1 MAIENMKATN
11 FKNASLEDWQE
22 KASASLKGKP
32 LDTLYTSTYE
42 DITLKPLYTKE
53 DILDDMVNDLPGQED
68 FRRGINPLG
77 YQSNPWQIA
86 NRIAYGNLDELEEK
100 ITAALAKG
108 QTAISFEMK
117 PALFEDNSKLITFMA
132 KFNSSHPYSINAGY
146 LQVPLLAALIHAS
159 NEDGGSSNSTGFI
172 AADPVAVA
180 SLAGGFYKEEELFF
194 REWSKVIEEANRHL
208 PELKTVLV
216 NTSPYHNSG
225 ANAVQELAVALST
238 GIYLLQKLIEEG
250 WELKK
255 ALSKMVFHFSVGSN
269 FFMETAKLRAARLLW
284 NKTVKAYGA
293 AEEEGK
299 MVISAETSMF
309 TKTIFDPY
317 VNMLRSG
324 NEAFAAVLGGIQYL
338 HTGTFDEPSGHTSS
352 FSERAARNTQLILK
366 SEAHLEK
373 VADPAG
379 GSWYIESITRELAE
393 KSWELFLEIDSKGGI
408 LEVLKNG
415 WLQEQITQTAEV
427 RKQDIYNRKKSIIGT
442 NVYANLSEHFSE
454 PVHSVSEKVYFGL
467 SLADTLARLS
477 EGEQISESM
486 IEMNN
491 ESMFPPITPKRL
503 AEPFEKLRF
512 RSKKL
517 AIDSGAEPLIGLI
530 CLGDLKKHK
539 ARADFIE
546 GMLAAGGIRSGR
558 SGEIND
564 LEAVNEFINSQNI
577 RQYVICGDGSDYT
590 VLGSEFAEKIKNHHP
605 EAKFYLAGFPE
616 ENQANWK
623 AAGIEDFIHL
633 RSDAYQILSSMLREM
648 EVTSHAKA

>member
-11 FKNASLEDWQE
+11 FKKASLEDWQE

-42 DITLKPLYTKE
+42 QITLKPLYIKE
-53 DILDDMVNDLPGQED
+53 DILDDKVNDLPGQED
-68 FRRGINPLG
+68 FRRGIDPLG

-86 NRIAYGNLDELEEK
+86 NRISYGDLKELEEK
-100 ITAALAKG
+100 ITAALEKG
-108 QTAISFEMK
+108 QTAISFEVK
-117 PALFEDNSKLITFMA
+117 PTIFEDNSKLITFLT
-132 KFNSSHPYSINAGY
+132 KFNNTHPYSINAGY
-146 LQVPLLAALIHAS
+146 LQAPLLAALIHAS
-159 NEDGGSSNSTGFI
+159 NEDGSNSNSIGFV
-172 AADPVAVA
+172 AADPVAEA
-180 SLAGGFYKEEELFF
+180 SLSGGFYKEEELYFS
-194 REWSKVIEEANRHL
+194 EWLKVLEEANRHL
-208 PELKTVLV
+208 PDLKTVLV

-238 GIYLLQKLIEEG
+238 GVYLLQKLMEEG
-250 WELKK
+250 WGLKK

-269 FFMETAKLRAARLLW
+269 FFMESAKLRAARLLW
-284 NKTVKAYGA
+284 NKIVKAYGA
-293 AEEEGK
+293 GEAEGK

-317 VNMLRSG
+317 VNMLRTG

-352 FSERAARNTQLILK
+352 ISERVARNTQLILK

-408 LEVLKNG
+408 IEVLKNG
-415 WLQEQITQTAEV
+415 WLQEQITITAEE
-427 RKQDIYNRKKSIIGT
+427 REQDIYNRKKSMIGT

-454 PVHSVSEKVYFGL
+454 PVKSESEKVYFDI
-467 SLADTLARLS
+467 SLADALPMLS
-477 EGEQISESM
+477 QGEQISGSLIELTHEST
-486 IEMNN
+486 
-491 ESMFPPITPKRL
+491 FPPIKPKRL
-503 AEPFEKLRF
+503 GEPYEKLRF
-512 RSKKL
+512 RSEKL
-517 AIDSGAEPLIGLI
+517 AIDTGAEPLIGLI

-546 GMLAAGGIRSGR
+546 GLLAAGGIRSGR
-558 SGEIND
+558 SGEIRN
-564 LEAVNEFINSQNI
+564 LEAADEFINSQDI

-590 VLGSEFAEKIKNHHP
+590 VLGSEFVEKMKNQYP

-616 ENQANWK
+616 ENKADWK

-648 EVTSHAKA
+648 EVTPHAKA